1 VVYRNV
7 QDVVAKM
14 VELEGLRGFYKGLAP
29 NLFRVVPAAAI
40 TFVVKT
46 EHADLATCVNRT
58 LTC

>member
-40 TFVVKT
+40 TFVVYEQMASYLQAVT
-46 EHADLATCVNRT
+46 
-58 LTC
+58 